1 MSAIKIE
8 NGRVSICIPSILE
21 ASSSAEKRLLAEV
34 LSCDDDIFDHVAAQ
48 IVEKWTENGYHGATC
63 CEAQAA
69 PQAGLDKAWRLV
81 ANASS
86 GIAAKE
92 IKRLAYALAAQTQR
106 YTDLSR
112 EFQELREKVGAP

>member
-8 NGRVSICIPSILE
+8 NGRVSICISSILE
-21 ASSSAEKRLLAEV
+21 AASSAEKRLLAEV

-48 IVEKWTENGYHGATC
+48 IMETWTESGYRGAIC
-63 CEAQAA
+63 CEAQAT

-81 ANASS
+81 AKASS

-92 IKRLAYALAAQTQR
+92 IKRLEDALAAQTQR

-112 EFQELREKVGAP
+112 EFQELREKVGTP